1 MAAGQCPSSVYQ
13 RVSGDVK
20 TQSVKSEKAS
30 AAMNEFRG
38 SARSFLSMFDIVSY
52 FLAPF
57 LGHLYDFTEE
67 LQNLNSATWL

>member
-38 SARSFLSMFDIVSY
+38 SARSFLSMFDICKLLSSTVFGAS
-52 FLAPF
+52 L
-57 LGHLYDFTEE
+57 
-67 LQNLNSATWL
+67 